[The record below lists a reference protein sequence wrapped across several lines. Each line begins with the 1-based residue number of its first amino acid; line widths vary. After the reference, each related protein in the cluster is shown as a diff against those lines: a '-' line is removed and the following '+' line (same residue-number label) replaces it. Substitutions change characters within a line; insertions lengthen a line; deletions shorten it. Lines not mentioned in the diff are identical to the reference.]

1 MKKNMQMHVLCIED
15 NVFKFDD
22 ISKALSWNMIEDV
35 THAKDADEGLRM
47 IHESVENAYLYD
59 IVVLDMEFPINGV
72 LHPEAG
78 LKMID
83 ELQKLDYKTNIII
96 CSSVRYA
103 VKEIAG
109 NIFYNKARDLNFD
122 FRDVINRLD

>member
-1 MKKNMQMHVLCIED
+1 
-15 NVFKFDD
+15 
-22 ISKALSWNMIEDV
+22 
-35 THAKDADEGLRM
+35 
-47 IHESVENAYLYD
+47 
-59 IVVLDMEFPINGV
+59 
-72 LHPEAG
+72 
-78 LKMID
+78 MID

-122 FRDVINRLD
+122 FRDVINRLDWKMDSDGVINWYINTVTFSIKYTIKMNRTRK